1 MPSLF
6 RGLSA
11 AVWRERFEAAG
22 WPKEAADH
30 MALWLTIGAKDPP
43 PEWQEILSKVKGG
56 AQ

>member
-30 MALWLTIGAKDPP
+30 MVLWLTIERKTRH
-43 PEWQEILSKVKGG
+43 LSGRKFSPK
-56 AQ
+56 